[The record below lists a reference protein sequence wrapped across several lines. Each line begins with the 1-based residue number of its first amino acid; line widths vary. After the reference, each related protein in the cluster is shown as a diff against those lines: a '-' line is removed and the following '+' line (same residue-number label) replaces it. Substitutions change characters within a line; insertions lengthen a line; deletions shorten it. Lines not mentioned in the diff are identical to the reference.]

1 MLRTMRKDFKK
12 YSWTLW
18 LVIIVFLLGFSF
30 TDIFTGGSASES
42 VIAKVGDQEI
52 NVEQYQKRLF
62 QVLDNYK
69 NQMKGN
75 FNKELITQMRLPE
88 QILQNLINS
97 EIIQNEAKKLSLR
110 ATKSELKK
118 MIVNF
123 PAFQREGKFVGI
135 SEYKRYL
142 AIFRTNAKDFE
153 SDLKKDIVN
162 DKLKEIVTASMIVDN
177 STLMEIYKNE
187 NDSAEVDYV
196 KLKINS
202 KTSDFSTSDQELQNY
217 FEKSKKDFKTPE
229 KRRGNIVVLKYDD
242 FKKDLKL
249 NEADFHDYFRQNKE
263 QFQVP
268 EKTRIYRLFINYTED
283 NREEVL
289 KNMEDLKITL
299 NTENFESVSRLH
311 STDIKKENGGDWGY
325 SEWKSFTSQEQSI
338 IKSLKQSEISDP
350 VDTLSGFAILFA
362 KEKISEMQEPYETAK
377 PKIVNIM
384 EREELR
390 NMVMTKLDKAYAK
403 VKGAAD
409 LSAIKKDKSL
419 SIIETGYL
427 TSGEAVKDVEQFGY
441 LSRKFFSMNE
451 KEISYPVEF
460 MDGLAI
466 VQLISVKEPENELFV
481 NVKDKVKELVIADKQ
496 IVDAIS
502 KSESF
507 SSSLNSF
514 SDKDQ
519 IENYLKKNDMKLENI
534 NYKRGNELADL
545 GKDEGLD
552 SIIFNGEEGKF
563 LKPIRIGDNI
573 AILRAKNIKVSTE
586 ADFSREKTQFYKKKL
601 EEIKNNYFI
610 SYIMG
615 KRAKYQV
622 GINQKLYDKIR
633 ESVVARFN

>member
-30 TDIFTGGSASES
+30 TDIFTGGSASDS
-42 VIAKVGDQEI
+42 VVAKIGKQEI
-52 NVEQYQKRLF
+52 NAEQFQKRLF

-69 NQMKGN
+69 NQMKNN
-75 FNKELITQMRLPE
+75 FNKELITQMRIPE

-97 EIIQNEAKKLSLR
+97 AIIQNEANKLSLR
-110 ATKSELKK
+110 ATKGELKSK
-118 MIVNF
+118 IVNF
-123 PAFQREGKFVGI
+123 PAFQKDGNFVGI
-135 SEYKRYL
+135 TEYKRYL

-162 DKLKEIVTASMIVDN
+162 NKLKEVVTASMIVDN
-177 STLMEIYKNE
+177 TTLREQYKNE
-187 NDSAEVDYV
+187 NDSAEVEYV

-202 KTSDFSTSDQELQNY
+202 EKSDFSASDMEVQNY
-217 FEKSKKDFKTPE
+217 FEKNKESFKTPE
-229 KRRGNIVVLKYDD
+229 KRKGNIIVLKYDD
-242 FKKDLKL
+242 FRKDLKL
-249 NEADFHDYFRQNKE
+249 AETDFYNYFRSNKE
-263 QFQVP
+263 QFQTP
-268 EKTRIYRLFINYTED
+268 EKTRIYRLFMEYTES
-283 NREEVL
+283 NREEIL
-289 KNMEDLKITL
+289 KNIEELKGTL
-299 NTENFESVSRLH
+299 NTENFESSAKIY
-311 STDIKKENGGDWGY
+311 STDSKNSDGGDWGF

-350 VDTLSGFAILFA
+350 VDTLSGFSILFA
-362 KEKISEMQEPYETAK
+362 KEKESEKQEHYETAK

-390 NMVMTKLDKAYAK
+390 NIVKSKLDKIYAK
-403 VKGAAD
+403 VKGKTD
-409 LSAIKKDKSL
+409 LSAIKEDKSL
-419 SIIETGYL
+419 SIIETEYL

-441 LSRKFFSMNE
+441 LSRKFFNMNE
-451 KEISYPVEF
+451 MDINYPVEF
-460 MDGLAI
+460 MDGIAI
-466 VQLISVKEPENELFV
+466 VQLTSVKEPEDELFE
-481 NVKDKVKELVIADKQ
+481 NVKERVNEIVIADKQ
-496 IVDAIS
+496 IVDAVR

-507 SSSLNSF
+507 SSSLNNL

-519 IENYLKKNDMKLENI
+519 IEAFLKKNDLKLESVD
-534 NYKRGNELADL
+534 YKRGNELADL

-552 SIIFNGEEGKF
+552 TIVFSSKEGQF
-563 LKPIRIGDNI
+563 SKPLRIGDNI
-573 AILRAKNIKVSTE
+573 AILRANEIKVTSE
-586 ADFSREKTQFYKKKL
+586 ADFTREKTQFYKKKL

-633 ESVVARFN
+633 ESVVSRFN

>member
-42 VIAKVGDQEI
+42 VIAKVGAQEI

-75 FNKELITQMRLPE
+75 FNKELITQMRVPE

-97 EIIQNEAKKLSLR
+97 EIIQNEAKKLGLR
-110 ATKSELKK
+110 ATKNELKK

-123 PAFQREGKFVGI
+123 PAFQRDGEFVGI

-142 AIFRTNAKDFE
+142 AIYRTNAKDFE
-153 SDLKKDIVN
+153 ADLKRDIVN

-177 STLMEIYKNE
+177 NTLRETYKSE

-196 KLKINS
+196 KLKITS
-202 KTSDFSTSDQELQNY
+202 EISDFSASDQELQNY
-217 FEKSKKDFKTPE
+217 FESNKKRFKTPE
-229 KRRGNIVVLKYDD
+229 KRKGNIIVMKYDG

-249 NEADFHDYFRQNKE
+249 NESDFHDYFRQNKE
-263 QFQVP
+263 QFRIP

-299 NTENFESVSRLH
+299 NTENFESTARLN

-338 IKSLKQSEISDP
+338 IRSLKQSEISDP

-362 KEKISEMQEPYETAK
+362 KEKTSEMQEPYETAK

-390 NMVMTKLDKAYAK
+390 NIVITKLDKAYAK
-403 VKGAAD
+403 VKGSTD
-409 LSAIKKDKSL
+409 LSAIEKDKSL

-441 LSRKFFSMNE
+441 LSRKFFNMSEN
-451 KEISYPVEF
+451 EISYPVEF
-460 MDGLAI
+460 MDGIAI
-466 VQLISVKEPENELFV
+466 VQLISVKQPENELFE
-481 NVKDKVKELVIADKQ
+481 NVKEKVKALVTANKQ
-496 IVDAIS
+496 ILEAIS
-502 KSESF
+502 KSGSF
-507 SSSLNSF
+507 SSSLNKF

-519 IENYLKKNDMKLENI
+519 IETFLKKNDMKLESI
-534 NYKRGNELADL
+534 DYKRGNELADL
-545 GKDEGLD
+545 GKEDGLD
-552 SIIFNGEEGKF
+552 TIIFNGEEGKF
-563 LKPIRIGDNI
+563 SKPIRIGDNI
-573 AILRAKNIKVSTE
+573 AILRAKNIKVTSET
-586 ADFSREKTQFYKKKL
+586 DFIREKAGFYKKKL
-601 EEIKNNYFI
+601 LEIKDNYFI

>member
-1 MLRTMRKDFKK
+1 MLRSMRKDFKK

-30 TDIFTGGSASES
+30 TDIFTGGSASETI
-42 VIAKVGDQEI
+42 VAKVGEEEI
-52 NVEQYQKRLF
+52 SVEQYQKRLF

-75 FNKELITQMRLPE
+75 FNKELITQMRVPE
-88 QILQNLINS
+88 QILQNMINS

-153 SDLKKDIVN
+153 ADLKKDIVN

-177 STLMEIYKNE
+177 TTLMEIYRKE

-202 KTSDFSTSDQELQNY
+202 KKSDFSTSEQELQNY
-217 FEKSKKDFKTPE
+217 FEKNKKSFKTQE
-229 KRRGNIVVLKYDD
+229 KRKGNIIVLKYDD

-249 NEADFHDYFRQNKE
+249 SEADFHEYFRQNKE
-263 QFQVP
+263 QFQIP
-268 EKTRIYRLFINYTED
+268 EKTRIYRLFINYTEES
-283 NREEVL
+283 REDIL
-289 KNMEDLKITL
+289 KRMEDLKITL
-299 NTENFESVSRLH
+299 NTENFESFSRLH

-362 KEKISEMQEPYETAK
+362 KEKTSEMQEPYETAK
-377 PKIVNIM
+377 PKIKNIM

-390 NMVMTKLDKAYAK
+390 NMVIAKLDKAYAK
-403 VKGAAD
+403 VKGTDD
-409 LSAIKKDKSL
+409 LSAVREDKFV

-427 TSGEAVKDVEQFGY
+427 TSGEAIKDVEQFGY
-441 LSRKFFSMNE
+441 LSRKFFNMNE
-451 KEISYPVEF
+451 KDISYPVEF
-460 MDGLAI
+460 MDGIAI
-466 VQLISVKEPENELFV
+466 VQLTSVKEPENELFE
-481 NVKDKVKELVIADKQ
+481 NVKEKVKELVISDKQ

-507 SSSLNSF
+507 SSSLNSL
-514 SDKDQ
+514 SNKDH
-519 IENYLKKNDMKLENI
+519 IETYLKKYDMKLESI

-545 GKDEGLD
+545 GKYEELD
-552 SIIFNGEEGKF
+552 TIIFNSEEGKF
-563 LKPIRIGDNI
+563 SKPLRIGDNI
-573 AILRAKNIKVSTE
+573 AIIRAKTIKVSSE
-586 ADFSREKTQFYKKKL
+586 ADFNREKTQFYKKKL

-615 KRAKYQV
+615 KRTKYQI
-622 GINQKLYDKIR
+622 GINQELYDKIR

>member
-1 MLRTMRKDFKK
+1 MLRSMRKDFKK

-30 TDIFTGGSASES
+30 TDIFTGGSSSETI
-42 VIAKVGDQEI
+42 IAKVGEQEI

-75 FNKELITQMRLPE
+75 FNKELITQMRVPE

-97 EIIQNEAKKLSLR
+97 EIIRNEAKKLSLR

-153 SDLKKDIVN
+153 ADLKNDIVN
-162 DKLKEIVTASMIVDN
+162 DKLKELVTASIIVDN
-177 STLMEIYKNE
+177 TTLRETYKNE
-187 NDSAEVDYV
+187 NDSAELDYV

-202 KTSDFSTSDQELQNY
+202 KKSNFSTSDQELQNY
-217 FEKSKKDFKTPE
+217 FEKNKNVFKTPE
-229 KRRGNIVVLKYDD
+229 KRKGNIIVLKYDD

-249 NEADFHDYFRQNKE
+249 NDTDFHDYFRQNKE
-263 QFQVP
+263 QFQIP
-268 EKTRIYRLFINYTED
+268 EKTRIYRLFVNYTED

-289 KNMEDLKITL
+289 KKMEGLKSDL
-299 NTENFESVSRLH
+299 NVENFESFSRLH
-311 STDIKKENGGDWGY
+311 STDIKKEDGGDWGY

-362 KEKISEMQEPYETAK
+362 KEKTAERQEPYETAK
-377 PKIVNIM
+377 PKIKNIM
-384 EREELR
+384 EREALG
-390 NMVMTKLDKAYAK
+390 NMVKVKLDKAYAK
-403 VKGAAD
+403 VKGATD
-409 LSAIKKDKSL
+409 LSAVRKDKSL
-419 SIIETGYL
+419 SIIETEYL

-441 LSRKFFSMNE
+441 LSRKFFNMSE

-460 MDGLAI
+460 MDGIAI
-466 VQLISVKEPENELFV
+466 VQLTSVKEPENELFE
-481 NVKDKVKELVIADKQ
+481 NVKGKIKDLVIADKQ
-496 IVDAIS
+496 IIDAIS
-502 KSESF
+502 KSESL
-507 SSSLNSF
+507 SSSLNNF

-519 IENYLKKNDMKLENI
+519 IESYLKKNDMKLDSI
-534 NYKRGNELADL
+534 TYKRGNELADL
-545 GKDEGLD
+545 GKVEGLD
-552 SIIFNGEEGKF
+552 TIVFTGEEGKF
-563 LKPIRIGDNI
+563 SKPLRIGDNI
-573 AILRAKNIKVSTE
+573 AIIRAKTIKVSSET
-586 ADFSREKTQFYKKKL
+586 DFNREKTQFYKKKL
-601 EEIKNNYFI
+601 EDIKNNYFI
-610 SYIMG
+610 SYIMS
-615 KRAKYQV
+615 KRAKYQI
-622 GINQKLYDKIR
+622 GINQKIYDKIR

>member
-1 MLRTMRKDFKK
+1 MLRSMRKDFKK

-30 TDIFTGGSASES
+30 TDIFTGGSASETI
-42 VIAKVGDQEI
+42 VAKVGEEEI
-52 NVEQYQKRLF
+52 SVEQYQKRLF

-75 FNKELITQMRLPE
+75 FNKELITQMRVPE
-88 QILQNLINS
+88 QILQNMINS

-153 SDLKKDIVN
+153 ADLKKDIVN

-177 STLMEIYKNE
+177 TTLMEIYRKE

-202 KTSDFSTSDQELQNY
+202 KKSDFSTSEQELQNY
-217 FEKSKKDFKTPE
+217 FEKNKKSFKTQE
-229 KRRGNIVVLKYDD
+229 KRKGNIIVLKYDD

-249 NEADFHDYFRQNKE
+249 SEADFHEYFRQNKE
-263 QFQVP
+263 QFQIP
-268 EKTRIYRLFINYTED
+268 EKTRIYRLFINYTEES
-283 NREEVL
+283 REDIL
-289 KNMEDLKITL
+289 KRMEDLKITL
-299 NTENFESVSRLH
+299 NTENFESFSRLH

-362 KEKISEMQEPYETAK
+362 KEKTSEMQEPYETAK
-377 PKIVNIM
+377 PKIKNIM

-390 NMVMTKLDKAYAK
+390 NMVIAKLDKAYAK
-403 VKGAAD
+403 VKGTDD
-409 LSAIKKDKSL
+409 LSAVREDKFV

-427 TSGEAVKDVEQFGY
+427 TSGEAIKDVEQFGY
-441 LSRKFFSMNE
+441 LSRKFFNMNE
-451 KEISYPVEF
+451 KDISYPVEF
-460 MDGLAI
+460 MDGIAI
-466 VQLISVKEPENELFV
+466 VQLTSVKEPENELFE
-481 NVKDKVKELVIADKQ
+481 NVKEKVNELVISDKQ

-507 SSSLNSF
+507 SSSLNSL
-514 SDKDQ
+514 SNKDH
-519 IENYLKKNDMKLENI
+519 IETYLKKYDMKLESI

-545 GKDEGLD
+545 GKYEELD
-552 SIIFNGEEGKF
+552 TIIFNSEEGKF
-563 LKPIRIGDNI
+563 SKPLRIGDNI
-573 AILRAKNIKVSTE
+573 AIIRAKTIKVSSE
-586 ADFSREKTQFYKKKL
+586 ADFNREKTQFYKKKL

-615 KRAKYQV
+615 KRTKYQI
-622 GINQKLYDKIR
+622 GINQELYDKIR